1 MPRILGRTAL
11 FGASALA
18 LASCSDGSGGAIVP
32 GAPAPAPVSNFTIS
46 GTITG
51 ASSLRVDSDLND
63 PQTSPSS
70 NNSLGAAQAINAPA
84 TVKGFVTL
92 PGAGAGNFPNAGAND
107 PSDFYR
113 FTGVDGQFVHLR
125 AADFTSAAPADVDLD
140 LFLYD
145 SGGALIAQSTNV
157 GSGSEQVQLT
167 ADGDH
172 TVEVRAVAG
181 TSVYTLSISS
191 ELASATVF
199 PAPAIARVSPTF
211 VSVEATPERASESLA
226 EAQSVLAAASFEAGS
241 SLERGD
247 MIRFEPASMA
257 EQVGAR
263 RSADIASDDPK
274 TPFLAERLEALT
286 RVKEMNRAEGA
297 DVYRVMAE
305 PRLHQSSD
313 PFPDPFTQWN
323 LPSIGWDEARTLIA
337 DAEAAGAIFPYEPL
351 IAVIDSGFQTDHPE
365 IVNSIIDQREFV
377 PAFVDGDGYDAEA
390 EEEAVPGDP
399 GFFGDCHSFHGT
411 HVASTAT
418 APQNS
423 EGIVGV
429 TPEFQFIG
437 VKIGYSVDPFCD
449 VLPGDLPNAILYAAG
464 LPNDSGALPPRAA
477 DVINMS
483 LGSDSPDAAVEDAV
497 NQARAAGVLIVASA
511 GNAGGTPFGTLPSY
525 PAAHPGV
532 IAVGA
537 TDFARRPTFYTQA
550 YSQVDIAAPGGDTTV
565 DLNAD
570 GAADG
575 VVAAVGIDEGT
586 SFSNGYSGYQ
596 GTSMAA
602 PHVAAAIA
610 LMRHIAPAMTPDQFD
625 ALLALGDLTVDIE
638 ATGHDNE
645 TGYGLLSLPKMVEA
659 AFQIASG
666 GGPAPTGAYL
676 LATPNRLDFGATL
689 GAIELTAE
697 QVGLGNLSVE
707 RLYVLGA
714 DLPGGG
720 SWLTVE
726 AFGVAGSGFGDYT
739 FRVNRSALADGA
751 YVAEVRF
758 ELSTGATIVVPVTLV
773 VDTASGG
780 PGESAPVY
788 FRLERRE
795 LNGSYT
801 EVAQYD
807 GLAGVGDTITTADL
821 PVGVY
826 RFVFGTDMDND
837 GSVCDVGELCGTY
850 PAAPVNFNGDFEL
863 TGTLSGVSFAVADY
877 AGSSLSSASAVETG
891 EAPGY
896 AVLAWRR
903 RPAQ

>member
-1 MPRILGRTAL
+1 MPRILERTAL
-11 FGASALA
+11 FATGALA
-18 LASCSDGSGGAIVP
+18 LAGCSDGGGAAITP
-32 GAPAPAPVSNFTIS
+32 GAPAPAPVSAFTIS

-51 ASSLRVDSDLND
+51 ASSLRVDADLND
-63 PQTSPSS
+63 PQMTPTGNDSH
-70 NNSLGAAQAINAPA
+70 GTAQAINAPA

-92 PGAGAGNFPNAGAND
+92 PGAGTGNFPSAGNND
-107 PSDFYR
+107 PADFYR
-113 FTGVDGQFVHLR
+113 FVGAQGQFVHLR
-125 AADFTSAAPADVDLD
+125 AADFTSATPAVVDLD

-172 TVEVRAVAG
+172 VVEVRAVAG

-191 ELASATVF
+191 ELASGTVF
-199 PAPAIARVSPTF
+199 PAPAIARVSPF
-211 VSVEATPERASESLA
+211 FASVEATPERPAQSLA
-226 EAQSVLAAASFEAGS
+226 LAQDVFAAASADSGS
-241 SLERGD
+241 RLARGD
-247 MIRFEPASMA
+247 MIRFDPVAMA
-257 EQVGAR
+257 ERRGAR
-263 RSADIASDDPK
+263 RMADIASDDPK
-274 TPFLAERLEALT
+274 TPFLAERLDALT
-286 RVKEMNRAEGA
+286 RIKEMNRAEGA
-297 DVYRVMAE
+297 DVFRAMSE
-305 PRLHQSSD
+305 PRVHQSSD

-323 LPSIGWDEARTLIA
+323 LPSIGWEEARALV
-337 DAEAAGAIFPYEPL
+337 AEAEATGVIFPYTPL
-351 IAVIDSGFQTDHPE
+351 IAVIDSGFKTDHPE
-365 IVNSIIDQREFV
+365 IASAIIDQREFV
-377 PAFVDGDGYDAEA
+377 PAFVDGDGFDGEA
-390 EEEAVPGDP
+390 EEIAVPGDP
-399 GFFGDCHSFHGT
+399 GFFGECHSFHGT

-418 APQNS
+418 APQNG

-437 VKIGYSVDPFCD
+437 IKIGYSTDPYCEF
-449 VLPGDLPNAILYAAG
+449 LPGDLPNAILYAAG
-464 LPNDSGALPPRAA
+464 LPNTSNALPPRAA

-483 LGSDSPDAAVEDAV
+483 LGSDSPDAAVETAIS
-497 NQARAAGVLIVASA
+497 QARAAGVLVVASA

-537 TDFARRPTFYTQA
+537 TDVARRPAYYTQA
-550 YSQVDIAAPGGDTTV
+550 YEQMDIAAPGGDVTV
-565 DLNAD
+565 DLNSD

-575 VVAAVGIDEGT
+575 VVAAVGIDEGS
-586 SFSNGYSGYQ
+586 SFANGYSGYQ

-610 LMRHIAPAMTPDQFD
+610 LMRRIAPTMTPDQFD

-638 ATGHDNE
+638 ATGHDNA
-645 TGYGLLSLPKMVEA
+645 TGHGLLSLPKMVEA

-697 QVGLGNLSVE
+697 QVGLGEVHVE
-707 RLYVLGA
+707 RLEILGA
-714 DLPGGG
+714 DLPDGGR
-720 SWLTVE
+720 WLAVE
-726 AFGVAGSGFGDYT
+726 AFGVGGEGFGDYT
-739 FRVNRSALADGA
+739 FRVNRSALADGS

-758 ELSTGATIVVPVTLV
+758 ALSTGATIAVPATLV

-788 FRLERRE
+788 FRLEQRQAS
-795 LNGSYT
+795 GAYT
-801 EVAQYD
+801 EVAQYE
-807 GLAGVGDTITTADL
+807 GLAGVGDAITATDL
-821 PVGVY
+821 QAGVY

-837 GSVCDVGELCGTY
+837 GTVCDVGELCGAF

-863 TGTLSGVSFAVADY
+863 TGSLAGVSFAVADF
-877 AGSSLSSASAVETG
+877 AGSSLSSTSAV
-891 EAPGY
+891 AASDARGY
-896 AVLAWRR
+896 SVPAWRR
-903 RPAQ
+903 RLPQ